1 MTRRWPFAAGTPCAW
16 PAGGWRRKRRKSAL
30 AERRSAGQGESLAS
44 LDGLNLFGKQ
54 CESGFQITPFRSIRF
69 LDLSSCDAAV
79 LVFDHRAGN
88 GLGHRWLSG
97 RRTCAQGTA
106 TWARFR
112 ACRNRPNRRNRRA
125 IKRAT
130 KDLSRI
136 DFAQPLKSA
145 LAGRRMSFPPRSA
158 YNPRI
163 PVAFRTF

>member
-1 MTRRWPFAAGTPCAW
+1 MEETRVRNEKLNLSDPLDREFVEHCSTPAQ
-16 PAGGWRRKRRKSAL
+16 PAGY
-30 AERRSAGQGESLAS
+30 AEPVVERRRSAGQGESLAS
-44 LDGLNLFGKQ
+44 LDGLNQFGKQ

-112 ACRNRPNRRNRRA
+112 ACRNRTSPCCA
-125 IKRAT
+125 A
-130 KDLSRI
+130 RI
-136 DFAQPLKSA
+136 DSRF
-145 LAGRRMSFPPRSA
+145 RRRS
-158 YNPRI
+158 P
-163 PVAFRTF
+163 